1 MRVFKQKSIKS
12 KGMQVMQ
19 IALLFILFSTL
30 NTNAQEAIVASGG
43 DASGTGGS
51 VSYTVGQVA
60 YTTASGTGGSVA
72 AGVQQPYEISVTTAI
87 ENTEDI
93 LLEFSAYPN
102 PTTDVLKLRTGERDF
117 ESISYRLF
125 DMNGKLIKAGQIT
138 DPETSVDMQNLAP
151 SVYFIKVIQNDKE
164 IKTFKIIKK

>member
-1 MRVFKQKSIKS
+1 MRVFTQKSIKS
-12 KGMQVMQ
+12 KLVQVMQ
-19 IALLFILFSTL
+19 IVLLIILFPTL
-30 NTNAQEAIVASGG
+30 NTNAQEAITTAGG
-43 DASGTGGS
+43 NASGTGGS
-51 VSYTVGQVA
+51 VSYSVGQVV
-60 YTTASGTGGSVA
+60 YTTITGTGGSVA

-87 ENTEDI
+87 ENTKDI

-102 PTTDVLKLRTGERDF
+102 PTTEVLKLRTGKRDF

-125 DMNGKLIKAGQIT
+125 DMNGKLIKAGRIT